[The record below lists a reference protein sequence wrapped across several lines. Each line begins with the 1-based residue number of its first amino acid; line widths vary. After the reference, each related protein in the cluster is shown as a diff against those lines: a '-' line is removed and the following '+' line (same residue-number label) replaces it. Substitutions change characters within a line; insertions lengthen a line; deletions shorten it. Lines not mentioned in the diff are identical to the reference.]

1 MKILFLFFS
10 IFGFITLGF
19 TQDDEASI
27 EELEKL
33 REVQQRQAEQIEQV
47 TEPIAEVQDDLAE
60 FSQKAL
66 TIDDIMSEK
75 FQKMIEKSL
84 KNNPLREMDRETIK
98 QMLREKVKGHPME
111 KVFKALPVTLDI
123 TVDLMK
129 DDKALLGL
137 IRLAGKK
144 KELMNF
150 TGIWVVLFL
159 SFWMLK
165 KRIAPKTAPFVRR
178 LIFKSSLSVIGTTLS
193 FSIFYFMFKDEI
205 GPMINIITNNLWNLL

>member
-1 MKILFLFFS
+1 MKISLFIFL
-10 IFGFITLGF
+10 IFGFITLGLA
-19 TQDDEASI
+19 QDDEASI

-33 REVQQRQAEQIEQV
+33 REVQQRQAEQLEKV
-47 TEPIAEVQDDLAE
+47 TEPIAEVQDDLAAL
-60 FSQKAL
+60 SQKAL
-66 TIDDIMSEK
+66 TVDDIMSEK

-84 KNNPLREMDRETIK
+84 KDNPLRDMKRETLK
-98 QMLREKVKGHPME
+98 QMLMARVSGQLLGR
-111 KVFKALPVTLDI
+111 VFRFLPVTLDI

-144 KELMNF
+144 KEMMNF
-150 TGIWVVLFL
+150 AGVWIVLFI

-178 LIFKSSLSVIGTTLS
+178 LIFKTSLSIIGSVLS
-193 FSIFYFMFKDEI
+193 LSIFYFMFQEEI
-205 GPMINIITNNLWNLL
+205 GPMISIITKNLWNLL